1 MRALYL
7 LVLAAAQASAAST
20 LDDYVRLATGS
31 FTSAAQ
37 AAMDSRYDEVTWH
50 IAEIW
55 AGEANGR
62 WLYTE
67 SWMAGAD
74 APYMQR
80 ISRIEARADGTLL
93 ARRYL
98 IPDAARFVG
107 AWQSPADFSALE
119 PDALTEL
126 AGCEAVLVRAGQE
139 RFEGGT
145 RGNTCRNQYK
155 GASYAISQGVISA
168 DEMVNWDRG
177 FSAQGEL
184 VWGPA
189 AGGYRFRRVDEKD
202 ACTRPVRMLVY
213 GSIDDRKRLG
223 VYGRAIAESGLYR
236 DNGGYYEA
244 VTPPLEVFE
253 GKPPAS
259 RGVIIARFPCLAA
272 AQRFWYSDVYQNEIR
287 PLRDGI
293 AEFEVIVLPV
303 PPLPE
308 WAP

>member
-1 MRALYL
+1 VRL
-7 LVLAAAQASAAST
+7 LLPLLLILAWGAAADT
-20 LDDYVRLATGS
+20 LDDYLSLVTGS
-31 FTSAAQ
+31 FTSTAQ
-37 AAMDSRYDEVTWH
+37 AETDSRYDDVTWH

-55 AGEANGR
+55 PDDDRVR

-67 SWMAGAD
+67 SWMAEAD

-80 ISRIEARADGTLL
+80 IARIEQRKGGTLL
-93 ARRYL
+93 ARRFL
-98 IPDAARFVG
+98 LPDAKNFVG
-107 AWQSPADFSALE
+107 AWQTPARFSALE

-126 AGCEAVLVRAGQE
+126 TGCEAVLVRAGE
-139 RFEGGT
+139 NRFEGGT
-145 RGNTCRNQYK
+145 RGNDCKNTFK
-155 GASYAISQGVISA
+155 GASFAISQGVVSA

-177 FSAQGEL
+177 FNAQGEI

-189 AGGYRFRRVDEKD
+189 WGGYRFRRADEKD
-202 ACTRPVRMLVY
+202 ACTKPVRMLVY
-213 GSIDDRKRLG
+213 ASIDDRKQLG

-244 VTPPLEVFE
+244 VTPALEVFE
-253 GKPPAS
+253 GNPPAS

-293 AEFEVIVLPV
+293 AEFEVIVLPA